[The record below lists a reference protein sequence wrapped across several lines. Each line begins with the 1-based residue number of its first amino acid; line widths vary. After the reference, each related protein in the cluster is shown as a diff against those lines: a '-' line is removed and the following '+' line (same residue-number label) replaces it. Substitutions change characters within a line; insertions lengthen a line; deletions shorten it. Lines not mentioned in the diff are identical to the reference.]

1 MAKAKKKSVK
11 KPAKK
16 RGLLRV
22 GKRVQAALRGESKG
36 TNPKSKRNKQL
47 AAQLKKAMGG

>member
-1 MAKAKKKSVK
+1 MAKAKKK
-11 KPAKK
+11 PAKSK
-16 RGLLRV
+16 GLLRV
-22 GKRVQAALRGESKG
+22 DKRVKAALKGKTKG